1 MISDIYRQQLKT
13 YAKKLDQFAGDD
25 ALFEKLVDEIT
36 EEGMERAQL
45 ELIHAVTKWTKD
57 HPSAK
62 MEKRQEEIVETLY
75 KYLGSLQVD
84 EQLQKLK
91 LESNT
96 SLEEQFDCLNELIGL
111 EAVKKQ
117 VRDLINYNKVQ
128 QLRMENGL
136 RRTDKTLHMAF
147 LGNPGTAKT
156 TVARIV
162 GKMYKAMGFLSK
174 GHFIEAGRTDLIAE
188 YQGQT
193 AIKVKKL
200 IKRAKGGVL
209 FIDEAYSITENDKSD
224 SYGRESLTEL
234 TKALED
240 YRHDLVVIVAGYPD
254 LMEDFFKS
262 NPGLKSRF
270 NTFITFDDYK
280 QEDLIN
286 IFNYIC
292 KQNDYV
298 ASDPLIKKL
307 TTLIEKV
314 LKEKNQYFANGRFMR
329 NLFDDITMNQAKR
342 LLKNDEELT
351 HDDLIQLMQEDL
363 ILDEIHVVK
372 YES

>member
-1 MISDIYRQQLKT
+1 MISDIYCQQLKT
-13 YAKKLDQFAGDD
+13 YANQLDKLAGKD
-25 ALFEKLVDEIT
+25 AMFGKLVDEIT
-36 EEGMERAQL
+36 EEGMERSQL
-45 ELIHAVTKWTKD
+45 ELIHVVTKWTKD
-57 HPSAK
+57 NPSFK
-62 MEKRQEEIVETLY
+62 LKKIQEEMVETLY

-84 EQLQKLK
+84 EQLQQLK
-91 LESNT
+91 EESNT
-96 SLEEQFDCLNELIGL
+96 SLEEQFDSLNELIGL
-111 EAVKKQ
+111 ETVKQ
-117 VRDLINYNKVQ
+117 QIRDLINYNKVQ
-128 QLRMENGL
+128 QLRIKNGL
-136 RRTDKTLHMAF
+136 KRTDKTLHMAF

-162 GKMYKAMGFLSK
+162 GKMYKEMGFLSK
-174 GHFIEAGRTDLIAE
+174 GHFIEVGRTDLIAE

-240 YRHDLVVIVAGYPD
+240 YRNDLVVIVAGYPD

-286 IFNYIC
+286 IFLYIC

-298 ASDPLIKKL
+298 SSKS
-307 TTLIEKV
+307 LIEK
-314 LKEKNQYFANGRFMR
+314 LSNLIEKILEEKDQHFSNGRFIR

-342 LLKNDEELT
+342 LLKKDEELT
-351 HDDLIQLMQEDL
+351 HDDLSQLLQEDL
-363 ILDEIHVVK
+363 ILDDTHVIK
-372 YES
+372 